1 MMKLCMYHKIKENI
15 NIVKNMIKTSNSVH
29 LNSTFLIFFFGK
41 IMENHTYR
49 KGKKRSKLENRPVS
63 NELMKPNYEVF
74 FFL

>member
-15 NIVKNMIKTSNSVH
+15 NIVKNMIKTSNSVQ
-29 LNSTFLIFFFGK
+29 LNSTLFDFFFGK

>member
-15 NIVKNMIKTSNSVH
+15 NIVKNMIKTSNSVQ
-29 LNSTFLIFFFGK
+29 LNSTLFDFSFGK